1 MTHTNGQHATSPSR
15 PPFSERIRQTP
26 PLLADGA
33 MGTMLHQRGVPLN
46 ACFDLLNL
54 TDPDVVASV
63 HRDYLAAGADLLET
77 NTFGANRYKL
87 GEYGFASE
95 VEAVNRAA
103 VGIARRVADEFIQ
116 SGASNGRPIYIAG
129 AIGPLGV
136 RLKPYGRLSAED
148 AAEAFG
154 TQIRAL
160 VEAGIDVLI
169 FETFADHKELLTALA
184 TAREIAPDLPVIC
197 EATFAA
203 DERTLPGFTPSKV
216 AVDLHKAGADV
227 IGVNCSSGPQRIA
240 ETLRVIRECVP
251 DAQLSVMPNA
261 GYPETVGG
269 RVMYPASADYFGD
282 YALTFQSIGANLIGG
297 CCGTT
302 PAHIAAM
309 RQALDAAAQGTRE
322 LPIVHI
328 HEAHDDDDD
337 TSIEQPTELAR
348 RLADGRFTITVE
360 MSPPRSY
367 TVDKL
372 LRSAR
377 LLRDAGADVLD
388 IADTPAARMRMSP
401 WAVSHLIQNRVGVE
415 TVLHFPTR
423 GRNLL
428 RIQGDLLAA
437 HAMGLRNLFVTM
449 GDPTKIGDYPEAMD
463 NYDIVPSKL
472 IRLIKHNLNQGIDQ
486 AGNSIGRPTSFTVGC
501 ALNMFADDLDREIKV
516 LGDKLAAGADFALG
530 QSVFEPE
537 RIERFVKRY
546 EELRGEP
553 FTLPVLI
560 GIMPLYNFNHALF
573 LHNEV
578 PGITIPEHL
587 LKRMEDAGDNGP
599 KEGVKIAQEL
609 LQSIQGLVAGAYIIP
624 AFGRYEPA
632 AEVISA
638 VPVMG

>member
-1 MTHTNGQHATSPSR
+1 
-15 PPFSERIRQTP
+15 
-26 PLLADGA
+26 
-33 MGTMLHQRGVPLN
+33 MGTLLHQRGVPFN

-54 TDPDVVASV
+54 TDPETVASV
-63 HRDYLAAGADLLET
+63 HRDYLAAGADLIET

-95 VEAVNRAA
+95 VETINRAA
-103 VGIARRVADEFIQ
+103 VGIARQAADEFIA
-116 SGASNGRPIYIAG
+116 SGASQGRPIYIAG
-129 AIGPLGV
+129 AVGPLGI

-148 AAEAFG
+148 AADAFG

-160 VEAGIDVLI
+160 VDAGVDVLL
-169 FETFADHKELLTALA
+169 FETFADHRELLTALT
-184 TAREIAPDLPVIC
+184 TAREIAPQIPVIC

-216 AVDLHKAGADV
+216 AVDLHKVGADV

-240 ETLRVIRECVP
+240 ETLRVMRECVP
-251 DAQLSVMPNA
+251 DARLSVMPNA
-261 GYPETVGG
+261 GYPETIGG

-282 YALTFQSIGANLIGG
+282 YALTFQSIGASIIGG

-309 RQALDAAAQGTRE
+309 RQALDAAAQGTRT
-322 LPIVHI
+322 LPTVHS
-328 HEAHDDDDD
+328 HEALDDDED

-348 RLADGRFTITVE
+348 RLAEGRFTVTVE

-401 WAVSHLIQNRVGVE
+401 WAVSHLVQDRVGVE

-449 GDPTKIGDYPEAMD
+449 GDPTRIGDYPNAMD

-472 IRLIKHNLNQGIDQ
+472 IRLIKHNLNHGVDQ

-553 FTLPVLI
+553 FALPVLI

-578 PGITIPEHL
+578 PGITIPDHL

-599 KEGVKIAQEL
+599 KEGVRIAQEL
-609 LQSIQGLVAGAYIIP
+609 LHSVQSLGLVAGAYIIP

-638 VPVMG
+638 VPVPG